1 MRVIGCDRERGRLSG
16 AEDGIVEKGRV
27 RTSAVDG
34 CGRIVDFESPE
45 TAQFPKQRFRNQRPS
60 GMVQRDE
67 KAEMVGIG
75 NGVIDGLGVGGSSV
89 HDSIVEGLAA
99 PVLRGSPA
107 PFRAKIDMRTE
118 IRMFGEKIQMND
130 GRLRR
135 IDAKNIVEAEFVA
148 DECRENAGFREVVLC
163 PDDFMFGEGND
174 RDSLRQIECF
184 QFFRRAS
191 SIRTRGVRMEIC
203 PKCRKM
209 MRKNI
214 HDYVCRE
221 GSAKYGCPRKRKA
234 EIRKGNEWRLFY

>member
-1 MRVIGCDRERGRLSG
+1 MRIIGGDAERGGVSG

-67 KAEMVGIG
+67 KAEIVGIG
-75 NGVIDGLGVGGSSV
+75 NGLVYGLGVGGSPV
-89 HDSIVEGLAA
+89 HDSIVKGLVA

-148 DECRENAGFREVVLC
+148 D
-163 PDDFMFGEGND
+163 
-174 RDSLRQIECF
+174 
-184 QFFRRAS
+184 
-191 SIRTRGVRMEIC
+191 
-203 PKCRKM
+203 
-209 MRKNI
+209 
-214 HDYVCRE
+214 
-221 GSAKYGCPRKRKA
+221 
-234 EIRKGNEWRLFY
+234 